1 MRDRLIEL
9 LGEFPMF
16 RKPMK
21 EAWMPEAIERLADYL
36 LAKGVIV
43 PPMRLGQTCFSPC
56 EWRNEVDECKVSSI
70 LQKAAGSWKIR
81 ITNFH
86 YRSVFEITPNKIG
99 KTVFLTREE
108 AEKALERSENG
119 KS

>member
-1 MRDRLIEL
+1 MKDKLSEIIQSAVGGCAKYWADVIADKLIAE
-9 LGEFPMF
+9 
-16 RKPMK
+16 
-21 EAWMPEAIERLADYL
+21 
-36 LAKGVIV
+36 GVIV
-43 PPMRLGQTCFSPC
+43 PPMRLGQTCFCPY

-70 LQKAAGSWKIR
+70 LQKADGSWKIR

-99 KTVFLTREE
+99 KTVFLTKEE